1 MNYPTPEPKEP
12 LRCPWWPTCEAVL
25 VPIPQLVRAGS
36 EELLWVYP
44 IHDVV
49 GPGSWYGHCPASHF
63 LITYLPEGGYRI
75 TDYAAGVLADQG
87 QFYTKWLLERE
98 RAAKDRAR
106 KPPPPKRT
114 VQDVITYLAGGD
126 EPPPTEVERLLR
138 THGAHVDPRVTN
150 ADYFPGRPTDAGE
163 PGAGDAP
170 VAPVPAGVGGEPM
183 TGRGAMADNSHST
196 TRGLAELA
204 VNQMG
209 QTQDLLARITNAID
223 EAEAISIAVQSQVRS
238 VQGLVTACVGT
249 GEGAPA
255 SGEQMAEQTML
266 AVDTIAGD
274 NNILIALRVAK
285 SRVEAAHQQINA
297 AVEHGRTYIGV
308 LSR

>member
-1 MNYPTPEPKEP
+1 
-12 LRCPWWPTCEAVL
+12 
-25 VPIPQLVRAGS
+25 
-36 EELLWVYP
+36 
-44 IHDVV
+44 
-49 GPGSWYGHCPASHF
+49 
-63 LITYLPEGGYRI
+63 
-75 TDYAAGVLADQG
+75 
-87 QFYTKWLLERE
+87 
-98 RAAKDRAR
+98 
-106 KPPPPKRT
+106 
-114 VQDVITYLAGGD
+114 
-126 EPPPTEVERLLR
+126 
-138 THGAHVDPRVTN
+138 
-150 ADYFPGRPTDAGE
+150 
-163 PGAGDAP
+163 
-170 VAPVPAGVGGEPM
+170 
-183 TGRGAMADNSHST
+183 MADNSHST

-209 QTQDLLARITNAID
+209 QTQDLLARIMNAID

-285 SRVEAAHQQINA
+285 SRVEAAQQQINA